1 MREALNLVDFFVEN
15 YVDEADRQDLDALAE
30 AASGSSGLEGGLK
43 HIPVTA
49 VGVVGE
55 GDLVG
60 LFKHYLITRLS
71 ERDPELRARYVQNE
85 AVFGALLGLTG
96 TEQLKVKESLGFTAY
111 KNMVKTVLMY
121 KGVSCVLCRVSV
133 CVYVCVCVCLCV
145 LCCVL

>member
-133 CVYVCVCVCLCV
+133 CVSVCLCV
-145 LCCVL
+145 